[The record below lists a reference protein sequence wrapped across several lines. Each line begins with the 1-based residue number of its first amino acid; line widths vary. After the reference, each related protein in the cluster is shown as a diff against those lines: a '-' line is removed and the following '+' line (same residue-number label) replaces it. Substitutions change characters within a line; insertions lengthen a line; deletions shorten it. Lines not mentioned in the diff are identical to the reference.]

1 MQEAGGDTAIS
12 HDMATLDTPDARA
25 YALAYLRAFKAIIA
39 GNPVY
44 NKPTA
49 KAVKVAEDAK

>member
-1 MQEAGGDTAIS
+1 MVS
-12 HDMATLDTPDARA
+12 HDMATLDKPAARA
-25 YALAYLRAFKAIIA
+25 YGLAYLRVFKAIIA

-49 KAVKVAEDAK
+49 EAVKVAEDGR

>member
-1 MQEAGGDTAIS
+1 MIS
-12 HDMATLDTPDARA
+12 HDMATLDTPAARA
-25 YALAYLRAFKAIIA
+25 YALAYLRAFKAVIA

-49 KAVKVAEDAK
+49 EAVKVAESGK

>member
-1 MQEAGGDTAIS
+1 MIS
-12 HDMATLDTPDARA
+12 HDMATLNTPAARA

-49 KAVKVAEDAK
+49 EAVKVAEDAK

>member
-1 MQEAGGDTAIS
+1 MVS
-12 HDMATLDTPDARA
+12 HNMATLNTPAARA
-25 YALAYLRAFKAIIA
+25 YALAYLRAFKAIIS

-49 KAVKVAEDAK
+49 EAVKVAES